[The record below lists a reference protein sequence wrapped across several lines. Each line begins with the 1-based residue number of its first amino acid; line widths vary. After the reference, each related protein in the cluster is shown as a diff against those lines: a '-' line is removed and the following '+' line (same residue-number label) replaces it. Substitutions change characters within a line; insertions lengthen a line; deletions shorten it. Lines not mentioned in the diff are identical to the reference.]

1 VRRVGPRPAGM
12 LDEAGRAGQQPRE
25 REPYDPADH
34 HADVEELVVE
44 DLRIHVP
51 STIARLPLA
60 VNIRRPTDPI
70 STTTIAEPLMKPE
83 ILQIV
88 PMLAEVE
95 AALGSAYRVHRYW
108 EAPDRAVL
116 LAGVGEG
123 IRAVATDGHAGVPAD
138 VMAACP
144 NLAMAASYGVGY
156 DAIDIPACKARGIR
170 VSNTPDVL
178 NDAVAEITIG
188 LMIGLCRRIP
198 QADAY
203 VREGR
208 WPSGTFGLTGELT
221 GAHAGILG
229 LGRIGKEIARRLQAM
244 KMRVSYHG
252 RREQRHEPHAYYADL
267 EQMARDVDWLVVIAP
282 GSAETKGIVSR
293 RVLEALGP
301 DGALVNVARGSLI
314 DEAAMVELLADGR
327 LGGAALDVF
336 VDEPRVPE
344 ALFTMPNVVL
354 SPHQGSATHKTRAA
368 MGDLVVRNL
377 AAFFADDPLV
387 TPVA

>member
-1 VRRVGPRPAGM
+1 
-12 LDEAGRAGQQPRE
+12 
-25 REPYDPADH
+25 
-34 HADVEELVVE
+34 
-44 DLRIHVP
+44 
-51 STIARLPLA
+51 
-60 VNIRRPTDPI
+60 
-70 STTTIAEPLMKPE
+70 MKPE

-88 PMLAEVE
+88 PMLPEVE
-95 AALGSAYRVHRYW
+95 AALGDAYRVHRYF
-108 EAPDRAVL
+108 EAADRAVL
-116 LAGVGEG
+116 LAEVGEAV
-123 IRAVATDGHAGVPAD
+123 RAVATDGHAGVPAD

-144 NLAMAASYGVGY
+144 NLGIAASYGVGY

-188 LMIGLCRRIP
+188 LMIALCRRIP

-208 WPSGTFGLTGELT
+208 WPSGTFELTGELA

-252 RREQRHEPHAYYADL
+252 RREQPYEPYTYYADL
-267 EQMARDVDWLVVIAP
+267 EEMARDVDWLVVIAP

-301 DGALVNVARGSLI
+301 DGAVCNVARGSLV

-336 VDEPRVPE
+336 EAEPTVPE
-344 ALFTMPNVVL
+344 ALWTLPNVVL
-354 SPHQGSATHKTRAA
+354 SPHQGSATHKTRRA

-377 AAFFADDPLV
+377 AAFFAGDPLL
-387 TPVA
+387 TPVV

>member
-1 VRRVGPRPAGM
+1 
-12 LDEAGRAGQQPRE
+12 
-25 REPYDPADH
+25 
-34 HADVEELVVE
+34 
-44 DLRIHVP
+44 
-51 STIARLPLA
+51 
-60 VNIRRPTDPI
+60 
-70 STTTIAEPLMKPE
+70 MKPE
-83 ILQIV
+83 ILQIG
-88 PMLAEVE
+88 PMLPGVE
-95 AALGSAYRVHRYW
+95 AALGEAYRVHRYW
-108 EAPDRAVL
+108 EAADRAAL
-116 LAGVGEG
+116 LAEVGAG
-123 IRAVATDGHAGVPAD
+123 IRAVATDGHHGVPAD

-144 NLAMAASYGVGY
+144 NLGMAASYGVGY

-178 NDAVAEITIG
+178 NDAVAELAVG
-188 LMIGLCRRIP
+188 LMIALCRRIP

-203 VREGR
+203 VREGL
-208 WPSGTFGLTGELT
+208 WLSGNFGLTAELT

-252 RREQRHEPHAYYADL
+252 RREQPYEPYQYYADL
-267 EQMARDVDWLVVIAP
+267 EAMARDVDWLVVIAP

-301 DGALVNVARGSLI
+301 EGALVNVARGSLV
-314 DEAAMVELLADGR
+314 DEVALVEVLAEGR

-344 ALFTMPNVVL
+344 ALFSMPNVVL
-354 SPHQGSATHKTRAA
+354 APHQGSATHKTRAA

-377 AAFFADDPLV
+377 AAYFAGNPLV